1 MINLVWQLILCKQKK
16 RRWPTRDPHSVHWCI
31 NSPSKAPPLSSL
43 PSHPFPLKYAKCPS
57 LPSSF
62 QAIAWKEEGRLG
74 HFAYLRGKGWL
85 GKEERGGAF
94 EGEFIH
100 QCTLCGSRVG
110 HLLFFCLHRISC
122 HTRLIILIAWNPR
135 YLHFAVRL
143 FLWLLKLKSLTSP
156 LGLFQA
162 SYVILRGWKGDFGA
176 PNHRGTKIGGGI

>member
-1 MINLVWQLILCKQKK
+1 MGFTEKSDFYGGRGGGIGEKTNIEG
-16 RRWPTRDPHSVHWCI
+16 
-31 NSPSKAPPLSSL
+31 
-43 PSHPFPLKYAKCPS
+43 
-57 LPSSF
+57 
-62 QAIAWKEEGRLG
+62 AIAWKEEGRLG

-85 GKEERGGAF
+85 GKKERGGAF

-122 HTRLIILIAWNPR
+122 HTRLITLIAWNPR